1 MDFLD
6 SAANVFAL
14 SLVFA
19 LISFS
24 VYLTTAIMKV
34 TDVACDSCVTL
45 GGCTYGALVVVGI
58 NPIIAVFAAM
68 LCGVIA
74 GFTISSITNHIKIEL
89 VLSSVIT
96 MSIIQTFVSKLCNF
110 GETIRGNLHKTGN
123 IFGFSPIENAIIIFI
138 IVSIVAF
145 LFYKFLNSEY
155 GLAMRVYG
163 DGIIISES
171 LGIDT
176 KHVLWVGLGLS
187 NGLVAGAGALMTQV
201 IGNFSTA
208 MGAGALV
215 FGIASVIIGQ
225 RFATTNSVKE
235 SIIGCFIGAII
246 YKIAIEVVTSL
257 GSSTVGSDY
266 NNIIIAI
273 VLIFL
278 MVTVN
283 DQRKQENLENF

>member
-6 SAANVFAL
+6 SAANVFSL

-24 VYLTTAIMKV
+24 VYLTTSIMKV

-45 GGCTYGALVVVGI
+45 GGCTYGALVIVGI
-58 NPIIAVFAAM
+58 NPIIAIFSAT
-68 LCGVIA
+68 LCGIIA

-96 MSIIQTFVSKLCNF
+96 MSIIQTFVLKLCNF
-110 GETIRGNLHKTGN
+110 GESVRQNLHKTGN
-123 IFGFSPIENAIIIFI
+123 IFGFSPIENAVIIFV
-138 IVSIVAF
+138 IVSVVAF

-163 DGIIISES
+163 DGVIISES

-187 NGLVAGAGALMTQV
+187 NGFAAGAGALMTQV
-201 IGNFSTA
+201 VGNFSTA

-215 FGIASVIIGQ
+215 FGIASVIIGE
-225 RFATTNSVKE
+225 RLSTSNSIKG

-246 YKIAIEVVTSL
+246 YKIAIELVTSL

>member
-1 MDFLD
+1 
-6 SAANVFAL
+6 
-14 SLVFA
+14 
-19 LISFS
+19 
-24 VYLTTAIMKV
+24 
-34 TDVACDSCVTL
+34 
-45 GGCTYGALVVVGI
+45 
-58 NPIIAVFAAM
+58 
-68 LCGVIA
+68 
-74 GFTISSITNHIKIEL
+74 
-89 VLSSVIT
+89 
-96 MSIIQTFVSKLCNF
+96 
-110 GETIRGNLHKTGN
+110 
-123 IFGFSPIENAIIIFI
+123 
-138 IVSIVAF
+138 
-145 LFYKFLNSEY
+145 
-155 GLAMRVYG
+155 MRVYG

>member
-58 NPIIAVFAAM
+58 NPIIAVFTAT

-96 MSIIQTFVSKLCNF
+96 MSIIQTFVLKLCNF
-110 GETIRGNLHKTGN
+110 GESIKENLHKSGS
-123 IFGFSPIENAIIIFI
+123 IFNFSPVENAIIILV

-145 LFYKFLNSEY
+145 FFYKFLNSEY

-163 DGIIISES
+163 DGVIISES

-187 NGLVAGAGALMTQV
+187 NGLAAGAGALMTQV
-201 IGNFSTA
+201 MGNFSTV

-225 RFATTNSVKE
+225 RLATTNSVKE

-246 YKIAIEVVTSL
+246 YKIAIELVTSL